1 MKELI
6 HCEPYFVINL
16 VFLVGAAFL
25 IIPEYEQNV
34 VRAQDEPSLIAL
46 ISSSPNVNEND
57 TGVFGNDSMSE
68 EKMEIQI
75 CDASHP
81 C

>member
-6 HCEPYFVINL
+6 HCKLFFVINL

-25 IIPEYEQNV
+25 IISEYEQNV

-46 ISSSPNVNEND
+46 NSSSPNVDEND

>member
-6 HCEPYFVINL
+6 HCKPFFVINL

-25 IIPEYEQNV
+25 IPEYEQNV

-46 ISSSPNVNEND
+46 NSSSPNVDEND

-68 EKMEIQI
+68 EKMEIQV

>member
-1 MKELI
+1 MKKLI
-6 HCEPYFVINL
+6 HCKPFFVINL
-16 VFLVGAAFL
+16 VILVGAAFL

-46 ISSSPNVNEND
+46 NSSSPGVDEND
-57 TGVFGNDSMSE
+57 TSVFGNDSTSE

-75 CDASHP
+75 CDSSHS

>member
-1 MKELI
+1 M
-6 HCEPYFVINL
+6 
-16 VFLVGAAFL
+16 GAVFL

-34 VRAQDEPSLIAL
+34 VMAQDEPSLIAL
-46 ISSSPNVNEND
+46 NSSSPNVDEND